1 MELTGL
7 KDYPARKTMSAA
19 SRFSAHFY
27 AKAAELVLESDMM
40 LKTSFDDADRILE
53 VLILRLSQEA
63 KND

>member
-1 MELTGL
+1 MSLTGL

-19 SRFSAHFY
+19 NRFSAAFY